1 MKIYRCI
8 VIIALFIIINT
19 IQIYAYDTLT
29 IDKAYEMAF
38 SNSNELKKM
47 EENQELNENDYYL
60 TNSSVLASSET
71 ESLQN
76 LFMSL
81 KSLKNEMLYYNDD
94 KKLQEEKIKYNLY
107 EIFYCIDELEKDI
120 EIKEDEILLME
131 KKLNIDE
138 KKYSL
143 GVISK
148 SQYENTLAE
157 YKSLLLDRDNMI
169 IDFNDS
175 YSELNKLIGVDL
187 DSRFTLSYELD
198 YGIID
203 IDDVYVYINKAI
215 SKSKVLE
222 KYKINSDEIKYSL
235 SLIKSSGYGGDK
247 DEVKNKYIVS
257 QSEYA
262 DIKKS
267 MEESIIKI
275 YNNIKVLEEK
285 YNTNLKELNVRQAEK
300 AFKDKQLELNLIT
313 EIEMYEY
320 EFNIK
325 QIEKE
330 IEEIKK
336 EHELLKMQLY
346 NIDLVNINQ

>member
-1 MKIYRCI
+1 MKIYRYT
-8 VIIALFIIINT
+8 VIITLFIIINT
-19 IQIYAYDTLT
+19 IQIYADNTLT

-38 SNSNELKKM
+38 LNSSELKKM
-47 EENQELNENDYYL
+47 EENQKLSENDYRL
-60 TNSSVLASSET
+60 TNSAVLASSET

-76 LFMSL
+76 LFISL
-81 KSLKNEMLYYNDD
+81 KSLKNEILYYNND

-107 EIFYCIDELEKDI
+107 EIFYCLDELENDI

-138 KKYSL
+138 KKYSF

-148 SQYENTLAE
+148 SQYEDILAE

-169 IDFNDS
+169 IEFNNS
-175 YSELNKLIGVDL
+175 YNELNKFIGVDL
-187 DSRFTLSYELD
+187 DSRFTLSYKLD
-198 YGIID
+198 YNVID
-203 IDDVYVYINKAI
+203 IDDVYVYVNKAI

-222 KYKINSDEIKYSL
+222 KYKINSDEVKYSL
-235 SLIKSSGYGGDK
+235 SLIKNSGFDKDK
-247 DEVKNKYIVS
+247 DEVENKYMVS

-275 YNNIKVLEEK
+275 YNDIKMLEYK
-285 YNTNLKELNVRQAEK
+285 YNINLKELNVRQTEK
-300 AFKDKQLELNLIT
+300 DFKNKQLELNLIT
-313 EIEMYEY
+313 EIEMDEY
-320 EFNIK
+320 EFNTK
-325 QIEKE
+325 KLEKE
-330 IEEIKK
+330 IEKIKN
-336 EHELLKMQLY
+336 EHELLKMKLY